1 MPPKKTAEPGDPD
14 TLVRRKAGTY
24 RTADDRFEVQEAD
37 AGWFLVDSAVVN
49 DFGQPLMQG
58 PFATLAAV
66 REALPGA
73 RKTKALPRRG
83 TGAPRARTTKAKG
96 ASTSKTAAP
105 APPPSWIDELPGAEA
120 RDVRR
125 LIGALEREGLTGA
138 DAESL
143 VRRDRDGLLPAVA
156 SRLIEQRLDAL
167 IDEQPAD
174 ERKRARDLVRRAVE
188 ILTAEGT
195 TAREPL
201 PRWTL
206 VEIGPEGEPR
216 NRRIVI

>member
-1 MPPKKTAEPGDPD
+1 VEPADPD

-37 AGWFLVDSAVVN
+37 AGWFLVDTAEVN

-73 RKTKALPRRG
+73 RKTKTLPGRA
-83 TGAPRARTTKAKG
+83 TGAARARTSKAK
-96 ASTSKTAAP
+96 ASSRSKAAAS
-105 APPPSWIDELPGAEA
+105 APPPSWIDELPGGEG

-125 LIGALEREGLTGA
+125 LIGALEREGLTEA
-138 DAESL
+138 EAESL

-167 IDEQPAD
+167 VDEQPAD
-174 ERKRARDLVRRAVE
+174 ERKRARDLVRRATE
-188 ILTAEGT
+188 ILTAQG
-195 TAREPL
+195 AAPREPL

-206 VEIGPEGEPR
+206 VEIGPEGEPE